1 MNDGGFL
8 VARVRSVSAGESMAW
23 LATDEPPFEFAD
35 PLDFLDSDARS
46 IFELYKDT
54 YLRIDDRLN
63 VGMPEALLEYNRW
76 ILVIDDAG
84 SLLAFAC
91 YKTTENGLKLGLAAS
106 AEDQAGKATLKAVLR
121 QGLNVSGVYAEVS
134 EGVERVVVGHVPE
147 VPVAEIEQVLHKVV
161 KPDQDGRHY
170 EREITNVGP
179 KRKLL
184 VGLPLRQ

>member
-1 MNDGGFL
+1 MNHSGFL
-8 VARVRSVSAGESMAW
+8 VARARSLSVDESMAW
-23 LATDEPPFEFAD
+23 LATDGPPFEPAD
-35 PLDFLDSDARS
+35 PLDFLDPEARDV
-46 IFELYKDT
+46 FELYKAT

-76 ILVIDDAG
+76 VLVTDDEG

-91 YKTTENGLKLGLAAS
+91 FKTTEGGLKLGLAAS
-106 AEDQAGKATLKAVLR
+106 AEDPAGKTALKAVLR
-121 QGLNVSGVYAEVS
+121 RGLNVTGIYAEVS

-147 VPVAEIEQVLHKVV
+147 VPNTEVEQVLHKTVT
-161 KPDQDGRHY
+161 PDEDGRHY

-184 VGLPLRQ
+184 VGLPLHP